1 MKTNKKITND
11 HLARIYEIADEIS
24 RSSKVIENS
33 EMQRIR
39 TLDRI
44 HEELNIVSY
53 GFAQKISSLEDH
65 IKFLETQII
74 GLEFKLRNLKN
85 E

>member
-33 EMQRIR
+33 EMQRI
-39 TLDRI
+39 
-44 HEELNIVSY
+44 
-53 GFAQKISSLEDH
+53 
-65 IKFLETQII
+65 
-74 GLEFKLRNLKN
+74 
-85 E
+85 